1 MESLL
6 NASAKLARANIIQ
19 LHNASSGRRVCSAAV
34 ARGVH
39 HAVRENAQLV
49 VSR

>member
-6 NASAKLARANIIQ
+6 NASAKLARATITHLRNP
-19 LHNASSGRRVCSAAV
+19 SSERRVCSAAV

-39 HAVRENAQLV
+39 HAVRENAQLL